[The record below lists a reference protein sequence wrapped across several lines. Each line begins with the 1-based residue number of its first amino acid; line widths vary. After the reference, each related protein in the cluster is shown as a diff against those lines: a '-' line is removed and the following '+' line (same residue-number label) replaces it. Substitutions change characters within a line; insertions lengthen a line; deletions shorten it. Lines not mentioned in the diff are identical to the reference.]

1 MLLEEA
7 EQLLV
12 RKSKEADE
20 AKEAKA
26 LKDWE
31 ELRREEEATGDSA
44 WVSTY
49 RLR

>member
-12 RKSKEADE
+12 RNSGEADKV
-20 AKEAKA
+20 KEDEA

-31 ELRREEEATGDSA
+31 ELRRE
-44 WVSTY
+44 
-49 RLR
+49 

>member
-12 RKSKEADE
+12 RNSGEADNV
-20 AKEAKA
+20 KEDEA

-31 ELRREEEATGDSA
+31 ELRREKEARGWGTGLQ
-44 WVSTY
+44 V
-49 RLR
+49 